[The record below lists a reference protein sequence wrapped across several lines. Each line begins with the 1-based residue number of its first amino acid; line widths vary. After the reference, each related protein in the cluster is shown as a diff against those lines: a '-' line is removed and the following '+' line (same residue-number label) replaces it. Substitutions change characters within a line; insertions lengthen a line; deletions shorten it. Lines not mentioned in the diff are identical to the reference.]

1 MSFVSNYL
9 KLTQAP
15 PTSLSLQEQRKKW
28 PIEFFKT
35 YLVLIVAYGA
45 FYLLRTNFK
54 AAQPEL
60 ISQAGFTTT
69 ELGVIGFAFSL
80 TYGFGGLLLGF
91 YFDGRNT
98 KKALATLW
106 LALFQ

>member
-1 MSFVSNYL
+1 MSVLSNYL
-9 KLTQAP
+9 KLKQAP
-15 PTSLSLQEQRKKW
+15 PTRLTLKEQRKKW
-28 PIEFFKT
+28 PIEFLKT
-35 YLVLIVAYGA
+35 YAVLIVAYGA

-80 TYGFGGLLLGF
+80 TYGFG
-91 YFDGRNT
+91 DCS
-98 KKALATLW
+98 
-106 LALFQ
+106 